1 MEITPQDILDIFEK
15 EKRIYDKVKVI
26 MEKVPECRDNYNLLL
41 LHYWAY
47 ELNRKGIDDLNDLH
61 ILLRDNK
68 VTSASTIQRM
78 CRSVKEKHPEL
89 RGQNYKENKELE
101 QAHRYEKV
109 ELKKYDSTE

>member
-1 MEITPQDILDIFEK
+1 MEITIKDIFDK

-26 MEKVPECRDNYNLLL
+26 MEKIPECRDNYNLLL

-47 ELNRKGIDDLNDLH
+47 DLNRRGIYDLSDLH

-89 RGQNYKENKELE
+89 RGNRYKENKELE
-101 QAHRYEKV
+101 QVHRYEKV
-109 ELKKYDSTE
+109 EFKNYDNTQ